1 MVRSPKTPVCCSSRA
16 ACGLRD
22 AVSATM
28 AVSSLR
34 VRILQAASAL
44 AAAAESGEQFE
55 HRVEGGFERFGV
67 AFDLREEQA
76 ALQCGK

>member
-1 MVRSPKTPVCCSSRA
+1 
-16 ACGLRD
+16 
-22 AVSATM
+22 M